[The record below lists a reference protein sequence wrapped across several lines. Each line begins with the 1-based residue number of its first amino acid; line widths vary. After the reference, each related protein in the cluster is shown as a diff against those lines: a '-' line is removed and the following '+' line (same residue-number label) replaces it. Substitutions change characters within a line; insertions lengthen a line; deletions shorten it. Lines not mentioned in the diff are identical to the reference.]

1 VLFAEPLKLIFNQ
14 KLPVTCKQFAKVYD
28 LNNIR
33 PCPNILKLKF
43 DYSKEEFWNQLF
55 GPTIN
60 KNGYKY
66 CFSDDE
72 KLIKH
77 IKEQWMVMH
86 QHPKVLSTRMINK
99 SKARKIVCEQK
110 G

>member
-1 VLFAEPLKLIFNQ
+1 MQAI
-14 KLPVTCKQFAKVYD
+14 CKVYD